1 MKCTKCGREI
11 PDNVRFCKYCGNT
24 TDSSHVA
31 KQNADIGNQRPPVN
45 NQRPPEKQPSSKGAG
60 NKKVIIIIA
69 VIAAVVIIAAA
80 AIFAISLLNG
90 KKQDEK
96 LPIETEHIETKPETD
111 ETEEIKETEPGES
124 ESIESHSVQSETEEM
139 TFSES
144 ETAQSE
150 SMESETAQNET
161 KEPAPVINML
171 YVSDVYASS
180 LLEEVDV
187 VHSPERIMDGNIS
200 TAWVEGAG
208 GQGIGESVVFMLD
221 NVYTVEGM
229 WVAAGYQKNDKVYT
243 INSRPEKITVSF
255 SDGTSEE
262 FVLEDIHDFQDIRFS
277 KPIETSSI
285 KITID
290 AVYKG
295 SQCEDTVFSEVE
307 FY

>member
-69 VIAAVVIIAAA
+69 VIGAVVIIAAA
-80 AIFAISLLNG
+80 AIFAINFLNG

-96 LPIETEHIETKPETD
+96 PPIETEHVETKPETN
-111 ETEEIKETEPGES
+111 ETEEIKETKPEES
-124 ESIESHSVQSETEEM
+124 ESIESHPVQSETEEM
-139 TFSES
+139 TSSES
-144 ETAQSE
+144 ETAQS
-150 SMESETAQNET
+150 ET

-180 LLEEVDV
+180 SLAEADV

-200 TAWVEGAG
+200 TAWVEGAD

-229 WVAAGYQKNDKVYT
+229 WVAAGYQKNDRVYT

-290 AVYKG
+290 SVYKG